1 MPIAILS
8 MVAGLVLLIALVTFN
23 VKWFS
28 GRAPVKRSERQY
40 PVSPAQEDKQPLQPQ
55 PFERPA
61 SEPASG
67 DAAPTADANAERQL
81 EEAASVSPVIELYPY
96 ASAEPGEDPER
107 GNGGAEREAE
117 EAVPMGDEAYRRALL
132 QFKEQPLPDA
142 PTEAG
147 LRGSAEKSALKDE
160 DFRSA
165 LRSMQRRKDR

>member
-8 MVAGLVLLIALVTFN
+8 MVAGLVLLVALVTFN

-40 PVSPAQEDKQPLQPQ
+40 PVSPAQEDKQPSQPQ

-61 SEPASG
+61 AEPASG
-67 DAAPTADANAERQL
+67 DAAPAADAKRQP
-81 EEAASVSPVIELYPY
+81 EEEASVSPVIELYPY
-96 ASAEPGEDPER
+96 ASAEPGEDDPER
-107 GNGGAEREAE
+107 GNEGAEREAE

-147 LRGSAEKSALKDE
+147 LRGSAEKSVLKDE
-160 DFRSA
+160 DFRSV
-165 LRSMQRRKDR
+165 LRAMQRRKDR